1 MISET
6 LLLIIFIAIWIV
18 TFALMWGIKNQF
30 IPGIGGVIG
39 LVLGIRLMAG
49 VDNLLGLIVVFVGF
63 YQLYFAIFK
72 EENKR

>member
-1 MISET
+1 
-6 LLLIIFIAIWIV
+6 
-18 TFALMWGIKNQF
+18 MWGIKNQF